1 MSYNIKLMVKVAN
14 LYYKEQLN
22 QEEIAIKL
30 KVSKYQVNRIL
41 KKALNSG
48 IVQITIIDPSTG
60 ISNLEEEME
69 KRFELKRAIV
79 IENSGLSDV
88 ELKTK
93 LGAAAADY
101 LLEIIKDGDIIG
113 VSWGTTV
120 NDVINHLPS
129 RINKDVQVV
138 QITGGSHQLSVGLN
152 CHDLTRRLAK
162 RFEVEPHLLYAPA
175 LLDSKELCGLLM
187 HEKSIR
193 STFDYFDRVTIAL
206 CGIGS
211 IYPNVMSSI
220 ISTGYIS
227 DADFESL
234 KEKDAV
240 GDIFSYFFDENGK
253 ICDTDLKDRIFSIP
267 LDTLKKVPYSV
278 GVAGGKPKAEA
289 ILGALRGKYVNI
301 LITDD
306 TAAERMLELESS
318 KNL

>member
-1 MSYNIKLMVKVAN
+1 MVKVAN

-138 QITGGSHQLSVGLN
+138 QITGGSHQLSVDLN

-175 LLDSKELCGLLM
+175 LLDSKELYSLLM
-187 HEKSIR
+187 NEKSIR
-193 STFDYFDRVTIAL
+193 STFDYFDRGTIAL

-289 ILGALRGKYVNI
+289 ILGALRGKGARVLRLVCI
-301 LITDD
+301 VDEVVVGDHRSL
-306 TAAERMLELESS
+306 
-318 KNL
+318 